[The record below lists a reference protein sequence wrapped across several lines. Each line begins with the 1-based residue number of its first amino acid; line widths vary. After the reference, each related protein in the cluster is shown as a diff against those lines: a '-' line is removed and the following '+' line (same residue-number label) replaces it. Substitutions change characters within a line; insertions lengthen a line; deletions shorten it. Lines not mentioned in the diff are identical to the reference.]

1 MTSDFVRVGTVCLLG
16 VFSRRLT
23 ICEHSWRLTIC
34 EQITCKDS
42 ITITAKASAGA
53 DATASTLGIYEMC

>member
-23 ICEHSWRLTIC
+23 ICE
-34 EQITCKDS
+34 QITVKDS

-53 DATASTLGIYEMC
+53 EATASTLGST